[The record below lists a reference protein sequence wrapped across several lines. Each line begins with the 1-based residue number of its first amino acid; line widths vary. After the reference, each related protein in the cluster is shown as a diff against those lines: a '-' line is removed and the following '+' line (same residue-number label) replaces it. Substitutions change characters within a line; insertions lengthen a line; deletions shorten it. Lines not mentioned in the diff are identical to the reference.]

1 MSQFHFMIHSVLRL
15 VQVVAAFGAIC
26 SSAYY
31 LLCLWSAAAFLRQRR
46 ADSESSLSAQVLPPV
61 SILKPLKGTD
71 PEIYQSFRSHCLQ
84 DYPEYEIIFGVS
96 DPNDPAVA
104 SVRQLQGEFPA
115 LSIRLIVCRKA
126 LGANIKVSNLA
137 QMLAEARYQ
146 HLLVNDSDIRVETD
160 YLRRVMAPL
169 ANPTVGMVTCLYRGV
184 AANTIGSR
192 IESLG
197 ISTDFCAGVLA
208 ARQLEG
214 GLKFG
219 LGSTMAFRRDDLEK
233 IGGFESFA
241 DYLADDYELGRRI
254 ADLGLE
260 VRLSD
265 VVVET
270 NLPAYRAAEFLSHQ
284 LRWARGV
291 RDSRSGGYFGLVLTY
306 GLLWSCA
313 LVAAS
318 RGALWTWVLAGIT
331 LFLRVAV
338 ALVVGKSVLR
348 DRQLPQQLWL
358 LPLRDLV
365 AVGVWVAS
373 LAGHTV
379 SWRGDRFK
387 LKNGKLIRVD
397 T

>member
-1 MSQFHFMIHSVLRL
+1 MIHSIFRL
-15 VQVVAAFGAIC
+15 VQVVAGFGAIC

-31 LLCLWSAAAFLRQRR
+31 LLCLWSASSFLRQRQAAARDPLR
-46 ADSESSLSAQVLPPV
+46 AEALPPV

-104 SVRQLQGEFPA
+104 SVRQLKNEFPA
-115 LSIRLIVCRKA
+115 LSIRLIVCHKT
-126 LGANIKVSNLA
+126 LGANVKVSNLA
-137 QMLAEARYQ
+137 QMLAEARYR
-146 HLLVNDSDIRVETD
+146 HLLVNDSDIRVEGD

-169 ANPTVGMVTCLYRGV
+169 ANPKVGMVTCLYRGV
-184 AANTIGSR
+184 AADMLGSR

-219 LGSTMAFRRDDLEK
+219 LGSTMAFRRGDLEQ

-254 ADLGLE
+254 AGLGLE
-260 VRLSD
+260 VKLSD

-270 NLPAYRAAEFLSHQ
+270 NLPAYRIPEFLSHQ

-306 GLLWSCA
+306 GLLWSCVV
-313 LVAAS
+313 VAAS
-318 RGALWTWVLAGIT
+318 RGALWGWVLAGTT
-331 LFLRVAV
+331 LFLRAAV

-348 DRQLPQQLWL
+348 DRQLLRQLWL
-358 LPLRDLV
+358 LPLRDLI
-365 AVGVWVAS
+365 AVGIWMAS

-379 SWRGDRFK
+379 SWRGDRFE
-387 LKNGKLIRVD
+387 LKDGKLIRVVS
-397 T
+397 